1 MATSK
6 DLKNQLTEQNNQAVD
21 VSKLGFKKLMSQPA
35 MKKKFNLSLQDQQ
48 NLFDRISRRESGEIS
63 GGNIDQQQSTIVNKP
78 PEGNYSFNYDPPP
91 NNFNNRI
98 SPGTVGHTHRF

>member
-1 MATSK
+1 
-6 DLKNQLTEQNNQAVD
+6 
-21 VSKLGFKKLMSQPA
+21 

-48 NLFDRISRRESGEIS
+48 NLFDRISRKESEKIS
-63 GGNIDQQQSTIVNKP
+63 GGDDIEQEQKTIINRP
-78 PEGNYSFNYDPPP
+78 PEGNYTIRVDPPPP

>member
-1 MATSK
+1 
-6 DLKNQLTEQNNQAVD
+6 
-21 VSKLGFKKLMSQPA
+21 

-63 GGNIDQQQSTIVNKP
+63 GGDIDQQQSTIVNKP

-91 NNFNNRI
+91 NNFR
-98 SPGTVGHTHRF
+98 GLL

>member
-1 MATSK
+1 
-6 DLKNQLTEQNNQAVD
+6 
-21 VSKLGFKKLMSQPA
+21 

-63 GGNIDQQQSTIVNKP
+63 GGDIDQQQSTIVNKP

>member
-1 MATSK
+1 
-6 DLKNQLTEQNNQAVD
+6 
-21 VSKLGFKKLMSQPA
+21 

-91 NNFNNRI
+91 YNCNNRI

>member
-1 MATSK
+1 
-6 DLKNQLTEQNNQAVD
+6 
-21 VSKLGFKKLMSQPA
+21 

-78 PEGNYSFNYDPPP
+78 PEGNYDPPP

>member
-1 MATSK
+1 
-6 DLKNQLTEQNNQAVD
+6 
-21 VSKLGFKKLMSQPA
+21 

-78 PEGNYSFNYDPPP
+78 PEGNYSFNLE
-91 NNFNNRI
+91 FNL
-98 SPGTVGHTHRF
+98 

>member
-1 MATSK
+1 
-6 DLKNQLTEQNNQAVD
+6 
-21 VSKLGFKKLMSQPA
+21 

-98 SPGTVGHTHRF
+98 SPGRWVILTDSNFPKCNSSPPKILLTGMIS